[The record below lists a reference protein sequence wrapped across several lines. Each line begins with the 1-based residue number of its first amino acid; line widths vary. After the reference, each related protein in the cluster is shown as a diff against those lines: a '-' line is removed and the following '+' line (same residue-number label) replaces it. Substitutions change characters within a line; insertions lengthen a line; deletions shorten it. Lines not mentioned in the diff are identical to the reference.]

1 MPALPKWDI
10 KVSRSLQPPSTKSSR
25 HFACREFLRFQLNL
39 SGKTCMRQEQWA
51 GLNISI
57 TGGLDQE
64 GGGEGPLV
72 FLLHGF
78 GAPGDDLVDLWR
90 YLRVSEEVRFVFPA
104 APLKLEMG
112 FGDARAWWML
122 DLERVTRAR
131 ALGQWEEL
139 SQDIPRGL
147 APARNQIAD
156 LVAAATENLSA
167 PPQSIVLGG
176 FSQGAM
182 LSTDLALHSDIPL
195 AGLVLLSG
203 TVIAKQE
210 WLVRLPNRKG
220 LPVFQ
225 SHGTDDPILA
235 FSAAQELRAHLQTAG
250 LPVRWIEFQG
260 GHEIPFPVL
269 EPLGTFIQSVLYPSS
284 GQ

>member
-1 MPALPKWDI
+1 
-10 KVSRSLQPPSTKSSR
+10 
-25 HFACREFLRFQLNL
+25 
-39 SGKTCMRQEQWA
+39 MRQEQWA
-51 GLNISI
+51 GLNVRI
-57 TGGLDQE
+57 TGGVDRE

-72 FLLHGF
+72 VLLHGF
-78 GAPGDDLVDLWR
+78 GAPGDDLVALWR
-90 YLRVSEEVRFVFPA
+90 YINVPDEVRFVFPA
-104 APLKLEMG
+104 APLKLDMG

-139 SQDIPRGL
+139 SQEIPRGL
-147 APARNQIAD
+147 SPARTQVLD
-156 LVAAATENLSA
+156 LLAVAIEELAA
-167 PPQSIVLGG
+167 PPKSIVLGG

-182 LSTDLALHSDIPL
+182 LSTDLALYSKIPL

-210 WLVRLPNRKG
+210 WLTRLPNRQG

-235 FSAAQELRAHLQTAG
+235 FSAAQELRAHIQAAG
-250 LPVRWIEFQG
+250 LPIRWMEFRG
-260 GHEIPFPVL
+260 GHEIPFQVL
-269 EPLGTFIQSVLYPSS
+269 EHLGTFLQSVLYPND
-284 GQ
+284 GPKV